1 MITVLKFGGTSVG
14 SAEAIM
20 RSARIITSEKGKK
33 VVVVSAMSGITNF
46 LIHAIEDKTTD
57 TDTILEQFRSKH
69 VDTAKEVVADDLMD
83 EFMTEFEKRFKEFE
97 ELLRDKS
104 RRKDPFFTD
113 NLTSQGERFSSLLL
127 SFAIRSLGFK
137 SVALTSEMAGVFAI
151 GKPLSGSCDLN
162 KTSARMNMNVKPL
175 LHDDI
180 IPVITGFYGINEE
193 GKPLTFG
200 RGGSDYAAAAI
211 GNALDA
217 DSIETWTDVDGFMSA
232 DPRLVPTAV
241 VIKEMN
247 FNEAAELAHFG
258 AKVLHPRTIEPARM
272 KHIPVWVKNS
282 YKPEEPGTQ
291 IHHIKTPGDT
301 PLKSV
306 AMKLDLSRITIIS
319 GEISYKQCTVARI
332 MEKFAAAETVIYA
345 ISTSLSSI
353 AFLVHSL
360 DVNKALKYLNELDDK
375 EIERIDVRSNFALI
389 CAVGDGLL
397 HRVGFCGDVFKAVK
411 EVGASVEMISEG
423 ASEVC
428 LNFVVSTD
436 MAANVVKTLH
446 KNFIDGGEQQ

>member
-14 SAEAIM
+14 SADAIM
-20 RSARIITSEKGKK
+20 RSARIITGEEGKK

-46 LIHAIEDKTTD
+46 LVHAVEDKTTD
-57 TDTILEQFRSKH
+57 MESVMEQFRSKH
-69 VDTAKEVVADDLMD
+69 IDTAKEILEGDLLN
-83 EFMTEFEKRFKEFE
+83 EFMTEFENRFAGFKDLLTNESRKE
-97 ELLRDKS
+97 
-104 RRKDPFFTD
+104 DPFFTD
-113 NLTSQGERFSSLLL
+113 NVTSQGERFSSLLL

-137 SVALTSEMAGVFAI
+137 SVALTAETAGVYAI
-151 GKPLSGSCDLN
+151 GKPLSGSCDLK
-162 KTSARMNMNVKPL
+162 KTSVTMNMKVKPL
-175 LHDDI
+175 INDGV

-232 DPRLVPTAV
+232 DPRLVPSAV

-282 YKPEEPGTQ
+282 YKPDEPGTQ
-291 IHHIKTPGDT
+291 IHQMKTPGDT

-306 AMKLDLSRITIIS
+306 AMKLDLSRLTIIS
-319 GEISYKQCTVARI
+319 GEISYKQATVARI
-332 MEKFAAAETVIYA
+332 MEKFAEAEIVIYA

-353 AFLVHSL
+353 AFLIHSL
-360 DVNKALKYLNELDDK
+360 DVNKALKYLNELNDD

-436 MAANVVKTLH
+436 MAAKVVKTLH
-446 KNFIDGGEQQ
+446 KNFIGGGDGQ